1 MEMVSIIG
9 SILAVIISFVSLI
22 KVVVG
27 VSNTMTEFSCSIKN
41 LTEKL
46 DKTIDSLEQQ
56 RKDID
61 EIKIQIAKMDR
72 M

>member
-1 MEMVSIIG
+1 MEYISLIG
-9 SILAVIISFVSLI
+9 SVLAVIVSFVSLI

-27 VSNTMTEFSCSIKN
+27 VSNTITKFGCSIDN

-46 DKTIDSLEQQ
+46 DKTIQTIEQQ

-61 EIKIQIAKMDR
+61 ELKIQVAKIGN
-72 M
+72 